1 MSVLSGRHLY
11 PGIKKGSHCN
21 PFVRIEV
28 FGCPIDVCYGVTKIC
43 AHNAFNPTWDETFNL
58 GIVHIPSLS
67 VVRVSVHDSRKK
79 GNELMYQTTLP
90 VDYLRSGIRCIRM
103 RNKFGVFENGLA
115 SLLVYVK
122 IDAKDEKKKANT
134 PSGSKDLSTMMAE
147 FSHLEKRKNRKRQ
160 KNRQIATF
168 IERKFWMII
177 SPFFRNDAKILNIN
191 QRWRIRGHWKATQR
205 VSRCHFTWIV
215 TEEISD
221 WLKYLGTN
229 QLPRF
234 RFHFNRRRRSQSQ
247 RNQKW
252 TICPKLFE

>member
-1 MSVLSGRHLY
+1 MFVSGGFNPYEHKLKAKSIHLTMSVLSGRHLY

-147 FSHLEKRKNRKRQ
+147 FSHLEKRKNRKR
-160 KNRQIATF
+160 
-168 IERKFWMII
+168 
-177 SPFFRNDAKILNIN
+177 PKIFV
-191 QRWRIRGHWKATQR
+191 K
-205 VSRCHFTWIV
+205 
-215 TEEISD
+215 
-221 WLKYLGTN
+221 LK
-229 QLPRF
+229 
-234 RFHFNRRRRSQSQ
+234 HS
-247 RNQKW
+247 
-252 TICPKLFE
+252 